1 MREAESM
8 TEPLMS
14 TVVRSDEAAWRP
26 LPAPGVSMKVLRED
40 KDTGE
45 WTAVFRF
52 VAGARFPARDHP
64 GGEQVFV
71 LEGDLQVGRHRLKA
85 GDYLYTPPDGKHA
98 VSTEGGCLLL
108 ATGLRPVEI
117 LKG

>member
-1 MREAESM
+1 M
-8 TEPLMS
+8 TDPLIS
-14 TVVRSDEAAWRP
+14 TVVRRDEAEWRP
-26 LPAPGVSMKVLRED
+26 LPAAGVSMKALRED

-52 VAGARFPARDHP
+52 EAGARFPAHNHP

-71 LEGDLQVGRHRLKA
+71 LEGDLQIGRHRLTA
-85 GDYLYTPPDGKHA
+85 GDYLYTAPNGKHA

-108 ATGLRPVEI
+108 ATGLRPIEI
-117 LKG
+117 LKA

>member
-1 MREAESM
+1 M
-8 TEPLMS
+8 TEPLIS
-14 TVVRSDEAAWRP
+14 TVVRRDEAEWRA

-71 LEGDLQVGRHRLKA
+71 LEGDLQIGGNRLKA
-85 GDYLYTPPDGKHA
+85 GDYLYTPPPGKHA
-98 VSTEGGCLLL
+98 VSTEGGWLLL
-108 ATGLRPVEI
+108 ATALKPTEI
-117 LKG
+117 LKA